1 MRALGIIACLAA
13 LALATAGCGNCNTGF
28 APQVGGD
35 NCAFRVTFQRAT
47 AACEKVDVFLLFDD
61 TGSFAGTAPTVQD
74 IFSDLVTDL
83 QAAFPSIDFAFG
95 VGRFEDFGGAGSGFS
110 GESTTGRPFTLN
122 QPILATTFPSFST
135 LLEDALD
142 NTAPGFGGDGPETL
156 LEGLFQTATGAGF
169 DGDGNGSS
177 LDSGAAGSAGAQQSP
192 GTSGDVPPFSSNT
205 LPTSGTLGGVGWRS
219 DSCRIVIVATDI
231 CSVAPFVGAT
241 PASITGTG
249 GSVGIEEIVCD
260 TTPGSDRF
268 GPVSDSKTSSGNTVT
283 NAIAPAGAATIQAT
297 VNALNALGIRVIGLT
312 NRVSVGE
319 GESAT
324 DPVDPPSSLPDFS
337 GIATMQALAKLTGAR
352 DAMGRPLVFP
362 ITGSDS
368 AALLSAITT
377 AISSAILAPVTVRPE
392 FTAVSSTT
400 GGATSPITSAPPQRT
415 GLLPGQS
422 AIFTVTTPAG
432 INGTLIIR
440 DVGSGAILAQ
450 ASFQYQAGTC
460 IPQLLDPVPAGLSVA
475 PAGAAAP

>member
-1 MRALGIIACLAA
+1 MRALGLFACLAA
-13 LALATAGCGNCNTGF
+13 LALSTAGCGNCNTAF
-28 APQVGGD
+28 APQTGGET
-35 NCAFRVTFQRAT
+35 CSFRVTFQRPT

-83 QAAFPSIDFAFG
+83 QAAFPTIDFAFG
-95 VGRFEDFGGAGSGFS
+95 VGRFEDFGGAGTGFS
-110 GESTTGRPFTLN
+110 GENTTGRPFTLN
-122 QPILATTFPSFST
+122 QPILATTFASFST

-156 LEGLFQTATGAGF
+156 IEGLFQVATGSGF
-169 DGDGNGSS
+169 DGDGNSSS
-177 LDSGAAGSAGAQQSP
+177 LDSGAAGSLMAQQTP
-192 GTSGDVPPFSSNT
+192 GTSGDVPPFSSNV
-205 LPTSGTLGGVGWRS
+205 LPTSGTLGGVGWRT
-219 DSCRIVIVATDI
+219 DSCRIVIVATDV
-231 CSVAPFVGAT
+231 CSVAPFAGAA

-268 GPVSDSKTSSGNTVT
+268 GPVSDAKSSGANTVT
-283 NAIAPAGAATIQAT
+283 GAIAPAGAATIQAT
-297 VNALNALGIRVIGLT
+297 VTALNALGIRVIGLT
-312 NRVSVGE
+312 NEASIPE
-319 GESAT
+319 GGSPT

-352 DAMGRPLVFP
+352 DSLGRPLVFP

-392 FTAVSSTT
+392 ITGVASTT
-400 GGATSPITSAPPQRT
+400 GGATSPITSVPPQRA
-415 GLLPGQS
+415 GILPGQS
-422 AIFTVTTPAG
+422 ASFTVTTPAG
-432 INGTLIIR
+432 ITGTLVIR

-450 ASFQYQAGTC
+450 AGFRYQAGTC
-460 IPQLLDPVPAGLSVA
+460 IPELIDPPTGLSVG
-475 PAGAAAP
+475 PAGSPAP